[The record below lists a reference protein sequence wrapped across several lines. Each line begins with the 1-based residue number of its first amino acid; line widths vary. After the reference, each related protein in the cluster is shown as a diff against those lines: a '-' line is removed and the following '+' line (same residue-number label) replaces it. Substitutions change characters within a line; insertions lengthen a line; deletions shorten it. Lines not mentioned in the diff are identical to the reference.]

1 MKVGDLVIDTRHSP
15 GYVPRPGVIVSIV
28 DGAGAVAW
36 VQFPGGMMQ
45 RIWVPAEAL
54 EVISES
60 G

>member
-1 MKVGDLVIDTRHSP
+1 MKVGDLVIDTRHSL
-15 GYVPRPGVIVSIV
+15 GYVPRPGVIVSIT
-28 DGAGAVAW
+28 GSIAW

-45 RIWVPAEAL
+45 RIWVPVEAL

>member
-1 MKVGDLVIDTRHSP
+1 VKVGDLVVDIRHSP
-15 GYVPRPGVIVSIV
+15 EYVPRPGVIVSIT
-28 DGAGAVAW
+28 GSIAW

-45 RIWVPAEAL
+45 RIWVPVEAL